1 MTEYERF
8 QCTVTNGEVY
18 NGRIFDQ
25 LRRME
30 TTEVVDKLNKLTYE
44 NEQLKQSVNNLKDT
58 IIKITIAYQ
67 RKYDR
72 NIVDLV
78 HEVHDEDISDLIKEL

>member
-25 LRRME
+25 LCRME

-44 NEQLKQSVNNLKDT
+44 NKQLKKEKRLLARF
-58 IIKITIAYQ
+58 I
-67 RKYDR
+67 RR
-72 NIVDLV
+72 N
-78 HEVHDEDISDLIKEL
+78 HDVTMINRILMEEE

>member
-1 MTEYERF
+1 MTEKYERF

-25 LRRME
+25 LCRME

-44 NEQLKQSVNNLKDT
+44 NKQLRKEKRLLARFIRRNHDVSTVSRILK
-58 IIKITIAYQ
+58 
-67 RKYDR
+67 
-72 NIVDLV
+72 
-78 HEVHDEDISDLIKEL
+78 EGE